1 MTPLTRPM
9 SGSTSQAGPMPEATL
24 RLLSHELRTPLNV
37 ILGNV
42 ELLLEGSIG
51 PLSPPARSCLADV
64 QLAGRQLTGRIRS
77 LLLLVEA
84 VGGERRA
91 AATTPVDVLALVRRH
106 LERCGRGACRIEL
119 APADARLVL
128 RGDRA
133 WLEALAEVLAEIVN
147 QSRPRSS
154 AVELACDRSPG
165 AVRLRVVWKAFD
177 SLQLPAVALALL
189 RAIVELHGGALA
201 TDGEHGLLLDW
212 PSERLVDNDE
222 RKAQLADASS
232 RERG

>member
-1 MTPLTRPM
+1 M
-9 SGSTSQAGPMPEATL
+9 SRSTSPCCAGGPVPEATL
-24 RLLSHELRTPLNV
+24 RLLSHELRTPLNA

-84 VGGERRA
+84 VAGDARVL
-91 AATTPVDVLALVRRH
+91 ATTPVDVLALVCRH
-106 LERCGRGACRIEL
+106 LERSGRAACRLEL

-133 WLEALAEVLAEIVN
+133 WLETMAEALAEIVS

-154 AVELACDRSPG
+154 PLELAVEPFADAG

-177 SLQLPAVALALL
+177 PLQLPVAPLTLL
-189 RAIVELHGGALA
+189 GAILSLHGGTLA
-201 TDGEHGLLLDW
+201 TDGDHGLALDW
-212 PSERLVDNDE
+212 PKERVVDNDE